1 MQKALL
7 FVQKTKTKQK
17 RIKSKGVRVVIR
29 IIMSKKVSRIIGGI
43 MLILAVAFLFVAL
56 GHPEISFPWGNGITY
71 TLYAIYALIMVVLFI
86 APFKKK

>member
-1 MQKALL
+1 MRLSGVLPIKFYCVERQEILL
-7 FVQKTKTKQK
+7 FF
-17 RIKSKGVRVVIR
+17 
-29 IIMSKKVSRIIGGI
+29 MSKKVSRIIGGI

-56 GHPEISFPWGNGITY
+56 GHPEMSFPWGNGITY

>member
-1 MQKALL
+1 
-7 FVQKTKTKQK
+7 
-17 RIKSKGVRVVIR
+17 
-29 IIMSKKVSRIIGGI
+29 MSKKVSRIIGGI

-56 GHPEISFPWGNGITY
+56 GHPEMSFSWGNGITY